1 MFEDKL
7 NVVHNL
13 AQTVWLYASSQSF
26 NYCSS
31 CIYNYYYEWNDV
43 NLFSLKKKVWENTL
57 FDQKNSCSLFFH
69 GCVQKQIIYLEC
81 VGRHIML
88 DEKANNLIQLNA
100 CFLQSLKRYVV
111 DVIRTNCKSIIK
123 IDIGPFRTIHS

>member
-7 NVVHNL
+7 NVAHNL

-43 NLFSLKKKVWENTL
+43 NLFSLKKKFERIHYLIKEIPTASFFMVMCTKT
-57 FDQKNSCSLFFH
+57 DSLF
-69 GCVQKQIIYLEC
+69 GVC
-81 VGRHIML
+81 RHIMH